1 MVKTISALA
10 ALRKELDFRY
20 LGFFLLVFLVPLDYI
35 LPQVNATPLFCFILA
50 FIVKE
55 DLETQWI
62 DMRWALV
69 LIMSTLLMTKTPLET
84 FVEAF
89 VGWLFFKSFLY
100 LTAHFTK
107 NPSTEETEPPET
119 EAVTGTTIK
128 SKTFSPLPFVPF
140 FVAGVFVATTFWM
153 CVSIPYFEQ
162 VQKGLTD
169 ILYSDVF
176 PVDSLHVGSHII
188 PSCLVFF
195 LILCGILF
203 VASYGGL
210 RTRIRL
216 GYTPEYVMGD
226 GDPIIFATFLGIL
239 PFMIYLLSFAFAL
252 VFILGAFI
260 LQYKR
265 GTTDVPNR

>member
-20 LGFFLLVFLVPLDYI
+20 LGFFLLVFLVPLDYV
-35 LPQVNATPLFCFILA
+35 LTQVDATPLFCFILA

-55 DLETQWI
+55 DMETQWI

-69 LIMSTLLMTKTPLET
+69 LLLTTLLMTKTPLET
-84 FVEAF
+84 FVEALL
-89 VGWLFFKSFLY
+89 GWLFFKSFLY
-100 LTAHFTK
+100 MTAHFTK
-107 NPSTEETEPPET
+107 IQPTGESKQTEMEGAKET
-119 EAVTGTTIK
+119 AK
-128 SKTFSPLPFVPF
+128 SKPLSPLPFVPF
-140 FVAGVFVATTFWM
+140 FVAGVFAATTFWM
-153 CVSIPYFEQ
+153 CVSIRYFEQ
-162 VQKGLTD
+162 VQKGLTET
-169 ILYSDVF
+169 LYSDAF
-176 PVDSLHVGSHII
+176 PVNSLQVGSSII

-195 LILCGILF
+195 LILLGILSL
-203 VASYGGL
+203 ASYGGL
-210 RTRIRL
+210 RTRVSL
-216 GYTPEYVMGD
+216 GYTPEYIMGD

-239 PFMIYLLSFAFAL
+239 PFMVYLLSFAFAL